1 MGRPFPRFT
10 FTSRVALARLHALS
24 IQDISGHGIIG
35 MLQAVVSDVAQQ
47 ARRWAGALI
56 LVFAAGCAP
65 NVPPPQAPG
74 QPTPTLPQYE
84 TVPATPTEA
93 GTKIGLLLPLS
104 GQQAALGRALL
115 QAAEMGLFEVGD
127 DSFTLLVEDTAST
140 AGADSAARKLLAQ
153 GAKILLGPVFATDA
167 RKIAP
172 IAQGAHI
179 PVLAFTNDQSAAQ
192 PGVYIMGVT
201 PQEQVERAVHY
212 AASQGMQR
220 FAILAPTSAYGNI
233 VTASFREAIQKSHA
247 TLAEM
252 SLYDPNSPDYTKV
265 VEELSTAYQNSPFD
279 ALMLPE
285 GGAKLRQL
293 APLLPAFQ
301 LGPQTVQILGTGLWA
316 NDPALAQETG
326 LTGGWYATTDP
337 DKWKQ
342 FADRYQSVYGAVPD
356 QRAGLV
362 YDAITL
368 IVALGKS
375 ATPDYSEAALT
386 NVSGFTGV
394 TGVFRLNVDGTVDR
408 QLAIVEVVPGG
419 GVVREAAP
427 GTFAAAIN

>member
-1 MGRPFPRFT
+1 
-10 FTSRVALARLHALS
+10 
-24 IQDISGHGIIG
+24 
-35 MLQAVVSDVAQQ
+35 MLQAVGRDVAQR
-47 ARRWAGALI
+47 AKRWLGILI
-56 LVFAAGCAP
+56 LGAAAGCAP
-65 NVPPPQAPG
+65 NLPPPQAPS
-74 QPTPTLPQYE
+74 QPGPAPSPQYE
-84 TVPATPTEA
+84 NVPAVPVET

-104 GQQAALGRALL
+104 GQQAALGRSLL

-127 DSFTLLVEDTAST
+127 DSFTLLVEDTAT
-140 AGADSAARKLLAQ
+140 AGGADSAARKLLAG
-153 GAKILLGPVFATDA
+153 GAKVLLGPVFAPDV

-172 IAQGAHI
+172 IAQGAHV

-192 PGVYIMGVT
+192 PGVYVLGVT
-201 PQEQVERAVHY
+201 PKDEVARIVQY
-212 AASQGMQR
+212 AANQGMQR
-220 FAILAPTSAYGNI
+220 FAILAPASTYGNI
-233 VTASFREAIQKSHA
+233 VTQAFRQALQDSHG

-265 VEELSTAYQNSPFD
+265 VEDLSIAYQNDPFD

-301 LGPQTVQILGTGLWA
+301 IGPQTVQILGTGLWA
-316 NDPALAQETG
+316 NDAALAQETG
-326 LTGGWYATTDP
+326 LTGGWYARTAP
-337 DKWKQ
+337 DKWQQ
-342 FADRYQSVYGAVPD
+342 FADRYQGIYGAQPD
-356 QRAGLV
+356 QRAGLI

-375 ATPDYSEAALT
+375 PVPDYSEAALT

-394 TGVFRLNVDGTVDR
+394 TGVFRLNADGTVER
-408 QLAIVEVVPGG
+408 RLAVIEVVPGG
-419 GVVREAAP
+419 GVVREGAP

>member
-1 MGRPFPRFT
+1 
-10 FTSRVALARLHALS
+10 
-24 IQDISGHGIIG
+24 
-35 MLQAVVSDVAQQ
+35 MLQAVGRDIAQQ
-47 ARRWAGALI
+47 AKRWVGALI
-56 LVFAAGCAP
+56 LVLAGCAP
-65 NVPPPQAPG
+65 NLPPPQAPG
-74 QPTPTLPQYE
+74 QPTPTQPQYE
-84 TVPATPTEA
+84 TVPLAPGET

-104 GQQAALGRALL
+104 GQQAALGRTLL

-127 DSFTLLVEDTAST
+127 DSFTLMVEDTAT
-140 AGADSAARKLLAQ
+140 AAGADSAARKLLAG

-172 IAQGAHI
+172 IAQGAHV

-192 PGVYIMGVT
+192 PGLYILGVT
-201 PQEQVERAVHY
+201 PQDQVERIVQY
-212 AASQGMQR
+212 AANQGMQR
-220 FAILAPTSAYGNI
+220 FAILAPTSPYGNI
-233 VTASFREAIQKSHA
+233 VTQSFRNAVQKSHGL
-247 TLAEM
+247 LAEM

-265 VEELSTAYQNSPFD
+265 VEQLSTAYQNNPFD

-326 LTGGWYATTDP
+326 LTGGWYATTAP
-337 DKWKQ
+337 EKWRQ
-342 FADRYQSVYGAVPD
+342 FAERYRGVYGSVPD

-375 ATPDYSEAALT
+375 PAPDYSEAALT
-386 NVSGFTGV
+386 NSNGFAGV
-394 TGVFRLNVDGTVDR
+394 TGVFRLNADGTIDR
-408 QLAIVEVVPGG
+408 QLAVVEVVPGG
-419 GVVREAAP
+419 GVVREDAA
-427 GTFAAAIN
+427 GSFAAAIN